1 MNLTNKL
8 LDEVKSLMRNA
19 IVDKSYAERGKFCT
33 SFALISKFA
42 GWKWRFK
49 EILMED
55 IEYTY
60 NMLTDKC
67 LDEVMKLDEK
77 SLNGKNVSISCSTG
91 RIHFDAVYY
100 VETHSVTVHITAD
113 IA

>member
-60 NMLTDKC
+60 NMLTNNCLEYVNKLEEKC
-67 LDEVMKLDEK
+67 
-77 SLNGKNVSISCSTG
+77 LNGKHVIISCSTG
-91 RIHFDAVYY
+91 RIHFVAVYY
-100 VETHSVTVHITAD
+100 VETHSVMVDITAD
-113 IA
+113 IS